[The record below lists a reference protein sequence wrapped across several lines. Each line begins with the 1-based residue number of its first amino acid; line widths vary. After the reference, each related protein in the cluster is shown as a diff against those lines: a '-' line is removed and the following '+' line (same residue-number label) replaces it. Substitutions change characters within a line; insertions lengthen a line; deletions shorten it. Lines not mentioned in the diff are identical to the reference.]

1 MSSNRPLERKMSVF
15 EKAQPI
21 EVSQSFKGFRGSS
34 GSIRACEPLDGH
46 GTGKYG
52 R

>member
-21 EVSQSFKGFRGSS
+21 EVSQSFKGFRES
-34 GSIRACEPLDGH
+34 LDGH